1 MESAGKLSLHK
12 TIEISG
18 ITGNSH
24 PVNWFIFLQ
33 ITPFFCIKSK
43 VVEKNSQK

>member
-24 PVNWFIFLQ
+24 PVKWFIFLQ
-33 ITPFFCIKSK
+33 ITAFFAK
-43 VVEKNSQK
+43 